1 MRRVVVAADVDVAQP
16 RRRAWLAMLLATGIA
31 PATVWAAPTTPTG
44 ARAVDLDPRQAGR
57 VRAEADPR
65 AIEAA
70 RGYRWVAAGAF
81 TVAIAPHAPPVAT
94 YATDARTVVGAD
106 ADYAQLIA
114 DAFDRTLRLLPIAW
128 ADWPLGLS
136 SGKYDAVI
144 SNVGVTEQRKEK
156 FDFTT
161 YRLGLH
167 GFYVRDASPVRRI
180 AGPADVAGLHIITGS
195 GTSQERILLEWN
207 RRNAAQGLRPA
218 VLQYYD
224 DDAVARVALLTG
236 RADAELNPDATL
248 AYAAAQGAGI
258 RRVGSVNAGWPAN
271 ADVAIA
277 TRKGSGLADALTLAT
292 NDLIRDG
299 RYGRALARWGLQDE
313 AVVKS
318 ETNPPGLPRF

>member
-1 MRRVVVAADVDVAQP
+1 MRRATGAAEPAQP
-16 RRRAWLAMLLATGIA
+16 RRRAWLAALLATGVA
-31 PATVWAAPTTPTG
+31 SASAWAAATG

-57 VRAEADPR
+57 VRAEPDPR
-65 AIEAA
+65 AIDAA
-70 RGYRWVAAGAF
+70 RGYRWAAAGAF

-114 DAFDRTLRLLPIAW
+114 DALGRTLRLLPIAW

-180 AGPADVAGLHIITGS
+180 AGPADVAGLRIITGA

-236 RADAELNPDATL
+236 RADAELNPDASL

-258 RRVGSVNAGWPAN
+258 RRVGGVNAGWPAN

-277 TRKGSGLADALTLAT
+277 TRKGSGLADALTIAT

-313 AVVKS
+313 AVAKS